1 MTETEYAHF
10 KFYLIIYIIFID
22 TRLASILFAI
32 VHTAKKKKK
41 EEKTDFDSF
50 EFFFAFHP
58 FT

>member
-1 MTETEYAHF
+1 M
-10 KFYLIIYIIFID
+10 FID

-32 VHTAKKKKK
+32 VHTAKKKKKK

-58 FT
+58 FTWRSA